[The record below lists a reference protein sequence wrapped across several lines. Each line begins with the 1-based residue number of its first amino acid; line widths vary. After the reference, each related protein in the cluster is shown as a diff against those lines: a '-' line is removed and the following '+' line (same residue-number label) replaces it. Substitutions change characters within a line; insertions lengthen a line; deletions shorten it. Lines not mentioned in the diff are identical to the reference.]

1 VPGKMPCRRFGNC
14 IVCGPSLYKFNG
26 WFFEWHS
33 YCGPWP
39 LRKDGE
45 LRKRAGRKFWK
56 VIEEFQKL
64 SKEERKKFIGV

>member
-1 VPGKMPCRRFGNC
+1 MPCRRIGNM
-14 IVCGPSLYKFNG
+14 IVCGPSIYKFKG

-39 LRKDGE
+39 LRKNGDP
-45 LRKRAGRKFWK
+45 RKNAGRKFWK

-64 SKEERKKFIGV
+64 NKEERKEYEV